1 MSNQIIIEDTLRASI
16 ISTLNEISPL
26 PGSPRLFR
34 YLAVINGEH
43 HHLSS
48 GSGFSISREHA
59 KSAAIGESVERY
71 CANQFNMKDIYIG
84 KYADISHQAL
94 NPTLITRY
102 TNDQYKI
109 NTMYKEVDVNEPRA
123 WVEAKDVVDNKKIL
137 VPFEL
142 IFLTTPPSH
151 LPLRDLISTGLACGQ
166 NLEKAILSGIN
177 ECIERDAFVKFW
189 LLGCVRGEIDLN
201 TVHNEYVKRLLEL
214 AENSNLQLRVYDI
227 STDLE
232 VPTILTVVKV
242 KGNAGF
248 YLGCASSLEYLHAI
262 RKSIEEGLGGF
273 SIYYELIKHYKEPIP
288 KKLDLTSNLDDHPLY
303 YLAGN
308 NDEILLQLLPNSIR
322 KIAVEDRSVQFTDT
336 VERINRLGH
345 KIYYSEITTE
355 DVKQMGLS
363 VVRVIIPTLCFLSI
377 NDPLLNCPR
386 LQETAAKLGRKINPE
401 PHPFP

>member
-1 MSNQIIIEDTLRASI
+1 MSNQIIIEDTLRASF
-16 ISTLNEISPL
+16 ISTINEIHPL

-34 YLAVINGEH
+34 YLAVINGD

-48 GSGFSISREHA
+48 GSGFSINKEYAR
-59 KSAAIGESVERY
+59 SAAIGESIERY
-71 CANQFNMKDIYIG
+71 CANQFHMKDIYVG
-84 KYADISHQAL
+84 KYADIRHQSL
-94 NPTLITRY
+94 NPTIITRY
-102 TNDQYKI
+102 TEEQYKN
-109 NTMYKEVDVNEPRA
+109 NTKYKEVNFHEERT

-142 IFLTTPPSH
+142 IFLASPPNH

-166 NLEKAILSGIN
+166 NLEKAVLSGFN
-177 ECIERDAFVKFW
+177 ECIERDAFIQFW

-201 TVHNEYVKRLLEL
+201 TVHNEYIKRLLEL
-214 AENSNLQLRVYDI
+214 AENSNLQLRLYDI
-227 STDLE
+227 TTDLE

-248 YLGCASSLEYLHAI
+248 YLGCASSLEYLQAI
-262 RKSIEEGLGGF
+262 RKSLEEGLGGF
-273 SIYYELIKHYKEPIP
+273 SIYYELIHHYEEPIP
-288 KKLDLTSNLDDHPLY
+288 KKLDHTSTLDDHPLY

-308 NDEILLQLLPNSIR
+308 NDEILSQLLPSSLP
-322 KIAVEDRSVQFTDT
+322 KIAVKNHRMQFTDA

-377 NDPLLNCPR
+377 NDPLLNCLR
-386 LQETAAKLGRKINPE
+386 LQETASKLGRKINLE